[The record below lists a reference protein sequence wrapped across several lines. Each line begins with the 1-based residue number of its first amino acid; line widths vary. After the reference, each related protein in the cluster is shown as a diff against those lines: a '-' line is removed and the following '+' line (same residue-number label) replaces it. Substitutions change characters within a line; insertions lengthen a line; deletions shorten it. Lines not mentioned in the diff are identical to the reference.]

1 MKPIHSKCDE
11 CKHEW
16 YIQSFDVEEID
27 KGVTKTSFTCP
38 SCKRE
43 YLVYYADA
51 QVRKLQAQI
60 RKQQQVTFTS
70 TGAKLQ
76 RIQLN
81 ISMLSQQIA
90 NRMNMLKKR
99 YA

>member
-11 CKHEW
+11 CNHEW

-27 KGVTKTSFTCP
+27 EGVTKTSFTCP

-60 RKQQQVTFTS
+60 RKQQQATFTS

-76 RIQLN
+76 RTQLN
-81 ISMLSQQIA
+81 INMLRGQIT